1 MNLLIGANPRKADI
15 VLALMLGLLLAS
27 LSLILQQSMTWPA
40 IITALLALYIGAGLI
55 SNVTTS
61 TNQAWREQS
70 RQRQWIFVI
79 FHLTVYPAVILL
91 VSESHEVSLVLIGF
105 LVIKTGFFYSR
116 VILSPRENG

>member
-27 LSLILQQSMTWPA
+27 LSLILQYPMTWPA
-40 IITALLALYIGAGLI
+40 IITALLALDIGAGLI
-55 SNVTTS
+55 SNATTS
-61 TNQAWREQS
+61 TNQAWREQR

-91 VSESHEVSLVLIGF
+91 VSESHVVSYMLIGF
-105 LVIKTGFFYSR
+105 LVIKTGLFYSR
-116 VILSPRENG
+116 VILSPRGNG

>member
-15 VLALMLGLLLAS
+15 VLALMLGLLLAA
-27 LSLILQQSMTWPA
+27 LSLILQQSVTLSA
-40 IITALLALYIGAGLI
+40 IFTALLALDIGAGLI
-55 SNVTTS
+55 SNATTS

-91 VSESHEVSLVLIGF
+91 VSASLVVSFMLIGF
-105 LVIKTGFFYSR
+105 LVIKTRLFYSR
-116 VILSPRENG
+116 VILSPRGKG

>member
-27 LSLILQQSMTWPA
+27 LSLILQYPMTWPA
-40 IITALLALYIGAGLI
+40 IITALLALDIGAGLI
-55 SNVTTS
+55 SNATTS
-61 TNQAWREQS
+61 TNKAWREQS

-91 VSESHEVSLVLIGF
+91 VSESHVVSFMLIGF
-105 LVIKTGFFYSR
+105 LVIKTGLFYSR
-116 VILSPRENG
+116 VILSPRGNG